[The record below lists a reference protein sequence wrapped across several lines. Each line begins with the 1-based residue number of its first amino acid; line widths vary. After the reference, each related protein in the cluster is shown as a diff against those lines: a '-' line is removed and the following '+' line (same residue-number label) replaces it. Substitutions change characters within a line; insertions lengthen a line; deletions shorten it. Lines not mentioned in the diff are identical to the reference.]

1 MEGMGE
7 VRRLACSMTL
17 SGSSTQWSV
26 SRKGSI
32 PVKEGDGRREREE
45 GGGWKGKE
53 GMVERY
59 RVVWEGWIVRGR
71 S

>member
-32 PVKEGDGRREREE
+32 PDKEGDGRRDREE
-45 GGGWKGKE
+45 RGGWKEKK
-53 GMVERY
+53 GMV
-59 RVVWEGWIVRGR
+59 GR
-71 S
+71 